1 MNNKI
6 HYEKSTEISVNR
18 DKTLL
23 NCKKFLSDKI
33 KKINTERPYKKLI
46 KQKIISL
53 SKIYL
58 NNKYNKN
65 IIKKDTHKSNFNR
78 TFIFKSKYRK
88 NYKDDFNNK
97 VPIKKL
103 FIRKINSAKTR
114 VHSNINTD
122 KYMQYTKVKEII
134 DDLLSEKEENKNL
147 TNLLIVRRDLK
158 KIINP
163 NKSLDITL
171 RKNPESISGF
181 KSYKNQI
188 KYYMGKKNQKAI
200 INGIHDYHQNIK
212 HYNDIYFNSFI
223 VNDKSSKKNSN
234 KNFFNKSACNIKSNF
249 NILKGY
255 DKFKNDYIKSYEE
268 KFYFTNNKSK
278 RNDNFQNMDEY
289 EFNKMMPFDQNMD
302 NIYLSAKQ
310 TFINI
315 KKNSFE
321 NIKFIFS

>member
-114 VHSNINTD
+114 VHSNTNID
-122 KYMQYTKVKEII
+122 KYDSYVDGFIFGLKDYSV
-134 DDLLSEKEENKNL
+134 NL
-147 TNLLIVRRDLK
+147 
-158 KIINP
+158 P
-163 NKSLDITL
+163 NYVSLDEI
-171 RKNPESISGF
+171 KNI
-181 KSYKNQI
+181 
-188 KYYMGKKNQKAI
+188 
-200 INGIHDYHQNIK
+200 
-212 HYNDIYFNSFI
+212 
-223 VNDKSSKKNSN
+223 
-234 KNFFNKSACNIKSNF
+234 
-249 NILKGY
+249 
-255 DKFKNDYIKSYEE
+255 
-268 KFYFTNNKSK
+268 
-278 RNDNFQNMDEY
+278 
-289 EFNKMMPFDQNMD
+289 
-302 NIYLSAKQ
+302 
-310 TFINI
+310 
-315 KKNSFE
+315 
-321 NIKFIFS
+321 